1 MEIKIKVDGDEDK
14 EEVIF
19 FNTGNPNFV
28 DVLIGGK
35 EYMFSLQDLV
45 TVVEAFNN
53 YKWEKI

>member
-19 FNTGNPNFV
+19 FNTDNPNFV